1 MIFSFGSPHPVV
13 HPRRPKVRIKTT
25 WMGHHSI
32 HPIGQACP
40 TLQPFA
46 IGMVL
51 RLLPSVRGG
60 GLIYRLSTWPQL
72 QGMWIFSRC
81 MQIISPPCGIND
93 KLYGGV
99 VPPPSYNLQHI
110 RGVTRLCH
118 YHYKPTIM
126 VDVFYLFIKV
136 KSF

>member
-1 MIFSFGSPHPVV
+1 MDGSPLHPSDRASMSNIATICNWHGIV
-13 HPRRPKVRIKTT
+13 PTT
-25 WMGHHSI
+25 I
-32 HPIGQACP
+32 CKA
-40 TLQPFA
+40 
-46 IGMVL
+46 
-51 RLLPSVRGG
+51 GG
-60 GLIYRLSTWPQL
+60 GGGGGAGLIYHLSTWPQL

-81 MQIISPPCGIND
+81 MWIVSPPCGIND

-99 VPPPSYNLQHI
+99 APPPSYNLQNI